1 MSKRRSALRVVTV
14 AFSWFVFAHPAAAQ
28 GTAPIDSL
36 RGSLLALGSP
46 LGSAQGLSALAS
58 LASLEVSTA
67 PLGTS
72 TGGFTFTFDPL
83 LRTWTRSASS
93 FGPAFA
99 ERSLTTGKAK
109 ISAGFNWLHAS
120 YNSFDGQDLKNGDFK
135 PAQNIRGLAQTYSSL
150 TLHLS
155 TDTVVMYAHAGVT
168 DDFDIGVAVPWVHVS
183 MDAEGGFFSASGV
196 KLAEASIPP
205 ATAYG
210 VGDIAL
216 FGKYRILRQRDG
228 GFSAAVELRA
238 PTGDKNALRGL
249 NVTRTLISG
258 IWSKGG
264 KVSPHANIGY
274 EFWSDSVPIS
284 QSGDVFVKNQFKYA
298 VGVELE
304 THPRATVVVDFI
316 GRRLFHGGTTGYQTF
331 PGPGG
336 TSIDALIGLPEGTNQ
351 LSLVPGVKWNAW
363 RSVLI
368 TGNVLASL
376 VNSGL
381 RANVVPV
388 VGVDWTF

>member
-1 MSKRRSALRVVTV
+1 MSKPRSVLCVVT
-14 AFSWFVFAHPAAAQ
+14 AFGWLWFANSAAAQ
-28 GTAPIDSL
+28 ATASGSL
-36 RGSLLALGSP
+36 RESLLALGGP

-83 LRTWTRSASS
+83 LRTWKRSASS

-120 YNSFDGQDLKNGDFK
+120 YNSFDGQDLKNGDFR
-135 PAQNIRGLAQTYSSL
+135 PAQNVRGLALAYSAL
-150 TLHLS
+150 TLNLS
-155 TDTVVMYAHAGVT
+155 SDTVVMYAHGGVT
-168 DDFDIGVAVPWVHVS
+168 DDFDIGVAIPWVRVA
-183 MDAEGGFFSASGV
+183 MDAQGGLFSASNV
-196 KLAEASIPP
+196 NLAASSIPKTS
-205 ATAYG
+205 AAG
-210 VGDIAL
+210 VGDVAV
-216 FGKYRILRQRDG
+216 FGKYRLLRQQDG
-228 GFSAAVELRA
+228 GIAAAIELRL

-249 NVTRTLISG
+249 DVTRTLVSA

-264 KVSPHANIGY
+264 RVSPHANIGY

-284 QSGDVFVKNQFKYA
+284 QSGDIFVKNQFKYA
-298 VGVELE
+298 VGVELD
-304 THPRATVVVDFI
+304 THPRATVVIDIV
-316 GRRLFHGGTTGYQTF
+316 GKRLLHGGKTGYQTF

-336 TSIDALIGLPEGTNQ
+336 TSIDALIGLPESANQ
-351 LSLVPGVKWNAW
+351 LSVVPGVKWNAW

-376 VNSGL
+376 TNSGL

-388 VGVDWTF
+388 LGVDWAF